1 MANGEAGSGPFW
13 GKEEWRGEEGY
24 YKMLA
29 SSFADLL
36 ASCELASF
44 VFSIF
49 SSLFRI
55 STYSIITRKPARC

>member
-13 GKEEWRGEEGY
+13 GKPEWRGEDGY

-36 ASCELASF
+36 ASGELARFFSF
-44 VFSIF
+44 
-49 SSLFRI
+49 LFCVI
-55 STYSIITRKPARC
+55 TYHHKKAYLLLVK